1 MKELIETSIVPSGG
15 GYSYHQKETNQTLTS
30 TNIHQLL
37 AKVVDHR
44 KANNLPIPFN
54 IEDEVEAYVCK
65 ERPELCKEKDPKPPQ
80 NKPLTLDLAIRLTRT
95 LVSAGFE
102 RASQSEAERRALIC
116 STCPDNVNPEGC
128 TGCSKSVM
136 RKAIDFIVGN
146 RQTPYDSTLKS
157 CKHCGCF
164 NAAQVWMPLSALQK
178 TIKKEENEA
187 LPSTCWKK
195 I

>member
-1 MKELIETSIVPSGG
+1 MKKLIETSIVPSGG
-15 GYSYHQKETNQTLTS
+15 GYIYHQKETGQTLSS
-30 TNIHQLL
+30 TNVHQLF
-37 AKVVDHR
+37 AKVIQHR

-65 ERPELCKEKDPKPPQ
+65 TRPELCEEVNPKPPAS
-80 NKPLTLDLAIRLTRT
+80 KPLTLDLAIRLTRT
-95 LVSAGFE
+95 LVSAGMK
-102 RASQSEAERRALIC
+102 RADQSEAERRAAIC
-116 STCPDNVNPEGC
+116 ATCTDNIVPQGC
-128 TGCSKSVM
+128 TGCSKSVI

-146 RQTPYDSTLKS
+146 RQTPYDSALKS

-164 NAAQVWMPLSALQK
+164 NAAQVWMPLKALQK
-178 TIKKEENEA
+178 TIKKEENEE